1 MITIQTMI
9 KKDKDDDN
17 DEDKD
22 KDKDKDNKDTDWNG
36 EIKRGITCHGRKE
49 NKWKRVNGRILKIL
63 SN

>member
-22 KDKDKDNKDTDWNG
+22 KDKDKDNKDTDWNS

-49 NKWKRVNGRILKIL
+49 NKWKE
-63 SN
+63 SEW